1 MTPFLIILIGALI
14 AITVW
19 QLSKIINLGKAST
32 AEGAQG
38 EIANDA
44 DNDRQG
50 KYMLYFVIAM
60 YVMMIACFIAYKDFF
75 LPDAA
80 SAHGAD
86 YDKLLITTTIV
97 IMIVQFL
104 TQALLHWFS
113 YKYRGKKGN
122 KALFFADNDRLE
134 FIWTAVP
141 VVVLAGLILWGLFSW
156 NDIMDA
162 GTEDDPLIVE
172 VYAYQFGW
180 KVRYGGADK
189 TLGDA
194 NVRYIEGI
202 NELGVDPTDKD
213 GLDDIVTQELHLPVN
228 RPVLFKFRSQDVL
241 HSAYMPHFR
250 AQMNVVPGMVTQ
262 FKFTPTVTSE
272 DYKSTEFMTAKVRKI
287 NEIRRQK
294 NDEAAKSG
302 SDAEILDPYEFEY
315 YLLCNKICGASHYN
329 MQMKM
334 VVETEEEFN
343 KWLGT
348 LETMETKLAASAA
361 TTE

>member
-1 MTPFLIILIGALI
+1 MTAFLIILIAALL

-19 QLSKIINLGKAST
+19 QLTKIVKLGKAST
-32 AEGAQG
+32 G
-38 EIANDA
+38 EQADNQIANDA

-60 YVMMIACFIAYKDFF
+60 YVMMIACFVAYQDYF

-80 SAHGAD
+80 SAHGAE
-86 YDKLLITTTIV
+86 YDSLLLLTTV
-97 IMIVQFL
+97 IIMVVQFL
-104 TQALLHWFS
+104 TQALLHYFS
-113 YKYRGKKGN
+113 YKYRGKKGQR
-122 KALFFADNDRLE
+122 ALFYADNDRLE
-134 FIWTAVP
+134 FIWTAIP

-162 GTEDDPLIVE
+162 NQDDNPLVVE

-180 KVRYGGADK
+180 KVRYSGADNI
-189 TLGDA
+189 LGDA
-194 NVRYIEGI
+194 NVRFIEGI
-202 NELGVDPTDKD
+202 NELGIDGTDND
-213 GLDDIVTQELHLPVN
+213 GKDDIVTQELHLPVN

-262 FKFTPTVTSE
+262 FKFTPTTTSN
-272 DYKSTEFMTAKVRKI
+272 DYKSTEFMTEKVRKI

-294 NDEAAKSG
+294 NTDNAG
-302 SDAEILDPYEFEY
+302 TDAEILDPYEFEY
-315 YLLCNKICGASHYN
+315 YLLCNKICGQSHYN

-334 VVETEEEFN
+334 VVETEKEF
-343 KWLGT
+343 KEWLST
-348 LETMETKLAASAA
+348 QQTFETKMAA
-361 TTE
+361 TAVTE

>member
-1 MTPFLIILIGALI
+1 MTAFLIILIAALLAVSI
-14 AITVW
+14 W
-19 QLSKIINLGKAST
+19 QISKIVKLGKAPDPDTDQS
-32 AEGAQG
+32 EV
-38 EIANDA
+38 ANDN
-44 DNDRQG
+44 DNKRNGQG
-50 KYMLYFVIAM
+50 MLIFVIAM
-60 YVMMIACFIAYKDFF
+60 YIMMIACFIGYQDYF
-75 LPDAA
+75 LPDAG
-80 SAHGAD
+80 SEHGVE
-86 YDKLLITTTIV
+86 YDNLLLLTTVV

-113 YKYRGKKGN
+113 YKYHGKKGQR
-122 KALFFADNDRLE
+122 ALFYADNDRLE
-134 FIWTAVP
+134 FIWTAIP

-162 GTEDDPLIVE
+162 NTDDDPLIVE

-180 KVRYGGADK
+180 RVRYSGADN

-194 NVRYIEGI
+194 NVRFIEGTNLVGI
-202 NELGVDPTDKD
+202 DPTDAD
-213 GLDDIVTQELHLPVN
+213 GMDDALAQELHLPVN

-272 DYKSTEFMTAKVRKI
+272 DYRSTEFMTEKVRKI

-294 NDEAAKSG
+294 SKELLAAG
-302 SDAEILDPYEFEY
+302 DVGLDPYEFEY
-315 YLLCNKICGASHYN
+315 YLLCNKICGKSHYN
-329 MQMKM
+329 MQAKI

-343 KWLGT
+343 EW
-348 LETMETKLAASAA
+348 LAAQETFDQTLAKA
-361 TTE
+361 EN

>member
-1 MTPFLIILIGALI
+1 MTAFLIILIAALV

-19 QLSKIINLGKAST
+19 QLSKIVKLGKPA
-32 AEGAQG
+32 AIEGSES

-44 DNDRQG
+44 DNDRHG

-80 SAHGAD
+80 SKHGAD
-86 YDKLLITTTIV
+86 YDKLLLTTTIV

-104 TQALLHWFS
+104 TQALLHYFS
-113 YKYRGKKGN
+113 YKYRGRKGQ

-156 NDIMDA
+156 NEIMDA
-162 GTEDDPLIVE
+162 STDDDPLIVE

-180 KVRYGGADK
+180 KVRYGGADNI
-189 TLGDA
+189 LGDA

-202 NELGVDPTDKD
+202 NELGIDPTDKD
-213 GLDDIVTQELHLPVN
+213 GADDIVTQELHLPVN

-262 FKFTPTVTSE
+262 FKFTPTTTSE
-272 DYKSTEFMTAKVRKI
+272 DYKSTEFMQRKVGKI

-294 NDEAAKSG
+294 NEDAAG
-302 SDAEILDPYEFEY
+302 TDAEILDPYEFEY

-329 MQMKM
+329 MQIKM
-334 VVETEEEFN
+334 VVESNEDFN
-343 KWLGT
+343 NWLST
-348 LETMETKLAASAA
+348 LETFETKSAA
-361 TTE
+361 TAKID